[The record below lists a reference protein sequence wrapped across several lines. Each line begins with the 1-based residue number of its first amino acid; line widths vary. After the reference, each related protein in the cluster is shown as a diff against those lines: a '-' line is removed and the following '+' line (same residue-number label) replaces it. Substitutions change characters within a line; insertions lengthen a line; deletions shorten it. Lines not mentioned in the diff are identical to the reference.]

1 MRGSERIH
9 RALETAL
16 TLPLDQL
23 SPDPHLKLSGIAIA
37 LAGVLEAANK
47 PEEAYDAY
55 VAALDRLRATPDLS
69 GRDRMRAV
77 SIAYRLGE
85 MAETYQQPE
94 AEEEKWLV
102 YAVEEM
108 LRILRDEQ
116 AASRKAGGQVP
127 DTGAETE
134 TERVILDELELPAW
148 VQQTDVV
155 APLQALGAFYSRVG
169 KHE

>member
-1 MRGSERIH
+1 M
-9 RALETAL
+9 
-16 TLPLDQL
+16 
-23 SPDPHLKLSGIAIA
+23 
-37 LAGVLEAANK
+37 LEAANK

-55 VAALDRLRATPDLS
+55 ATALARLRAAPDLS

-77 SIAYRLGE
+77 SIAYKLGE

-116 AASRKAGGQVP
+116 AAARRAGGQAA
-127 DTGAETE
+127 DTGAE

-155 APLQALGAFYSRVG
+155 SPLQALGAFYSRVG